1 MELRKSVEDFAQ
13 SMEQVLRANDHKVGW
28 QGMPLAELFR
38 RILQELDELRE
49 TIGRGKSVAAI
60 RKEATDVGNFAMF
73 FHDIAMNRDVQVL
86 AREAA
91 SMEKIEIRIPNV
103 E

>member
-1 MELRKSVEDFAQ
+1 MERT
-13 SMEQVLRANDHKVGW
+13 LRANDHKSGW
-28 QGMPLAELFR
+28 QEMALAELFR
-38 RILQELDELRE
+38 RILQELDELRDA
-49 TIGRGKSVAAI
+49 IHRGKSVAAI

-73 FHDIAMNRDVQVL
+73 FHDIAMNRDVQAL

-91 SMEKIEIRIPNV
+91 SMEKIEIQIPNV